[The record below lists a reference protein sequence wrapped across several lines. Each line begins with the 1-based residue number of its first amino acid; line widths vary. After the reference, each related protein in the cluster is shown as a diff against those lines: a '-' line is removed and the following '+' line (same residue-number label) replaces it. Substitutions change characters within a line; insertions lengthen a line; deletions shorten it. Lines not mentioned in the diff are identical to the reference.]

1 MKCYYLKPKSP
12 FHLQAGSLD
21 HESVDEFP
29 RSDTLSSALSS
40 LWFREYGEVPGFP
53 DEMPFLISSAFPVL
67 KLDGVKKHFYPKPIG
82 IGIDPNEVEHKLV
95 KKVRYFDQT
104 LFSRWANGDW
114 KDAYWPGNSDD
125 PRLDGS
131 KTLLAAEVVS
141 DNMWNKPVLKKHVYT
156 RVVLDRVTSA
166 STPFH
171 FVSVR
176 YNEHV
181 RLGILADV
189 DPAYEVHF
197 RAMLRLLG
205 DEGIGA
211 DRTVG
216 MGQFDVE
223 AIEDIKLPV
232 PENDTGRWYNL
243 GVFNPSDKTAD
254 DEISWEDSAYGLQNR
269 YGWVSGTSLRR
280 RPLAVLTEASVL
292 ECESSPKGTV
302 RLVLDPETDPLP
314 EEQKEII
321 NHKIYRDARGF
332 LLPVSPQ

>member
-1 MKCYYLKPKSP
+1 MKCFYLKPKSP

-29 RSDTLSSALSS
+29 RSDTLSSALTS

-53 DEMPFLISSAFPVL
+53 DQMPFQVSSTFPVL
-67 KLDGVKKHFYPKPIG
+67 ELNGEMKPFYPKPIG
-82 IGIDPNEVEHKLV
+82 IAIKPDDVEHKLV
-95 KKVRYFDQT
+95 KKVRYFDQP

-114 KDAYWPGNSDD
+114 KDAYWPVNSDD

-131 KTLLAAEVVS
+131 KTLLAAEPVS
-141 DNMWNKPVLKKHVYT
+141 DSMWDKPLLKKHVYT

-176 YNEHV
+176 YNAHV
-181 RLGILADV
+181 RLGILADI
-189 DPAYEVHF
+189 DPVHEASF
-197 RAMLRLLG
+197 TAMLRLLG

-216 MGQFDVE
+216 MGQFELEGVE
-223 AIEDIKLPV
+223 EAEPPV
-232 PENDTGRWYNL
+232 SNPGSGCWYNM
-243 GVFNPSDKTAD
+243 GVFNPADDTAD
-254 DEISWEDSAYGLQNR
+254 TGISWEESAYGLQNR

-280 RPLAVLTEASVL
+280 RPLAVVTEASVL
-292 ECESSPKGTV
+292 QSETRPAGSV
-302 RLVLDPETDPLP
+302 RVVLDPESDPIP
-314 EEQKEII
+314 EDQQGVI

-332 LLPVSPQ
+332 LLPVAAQ